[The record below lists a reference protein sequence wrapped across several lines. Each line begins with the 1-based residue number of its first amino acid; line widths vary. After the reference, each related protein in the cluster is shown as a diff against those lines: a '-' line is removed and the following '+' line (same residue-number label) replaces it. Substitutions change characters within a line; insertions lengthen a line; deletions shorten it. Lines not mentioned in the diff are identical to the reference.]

1 MISYST
7 RAVLLAT
14 AFAVSALAATP
25 SAHAASFDGP
35 WSVLV
40 ITKSGACDQSYR
52 YGLMIRGSSVS
63 YLGGAEVSV
72 SGRVSPND
80 RGHDHDEDGTDG
92 VGREECQLDDSVE
105 AGHQHRDHPGPPGP
119 DEERDTCDHLDDAQR
134 QQYPAPRG
142 HLERDS
148 GLMSRACRAPR
159 SMQSGSRAGR
169 SDGAANIGKRE
180 TE

>member
-25 SAHAASFDGP
+25 SADAASFDGP

-63 YLGGAEVSV
+63 YLGGGAVSV
-72 SGRVSPND
+72 SGSRV
-80 RGHDHDEDGTDG
+80 
-92 VGREECQLDDSVE
+92 
-105 AGHQHRDHPGPPGP
+105 A
-119 DEERDTCDHLDDAQR
+119 ERPRQCERLGQR
-134 QQYPAPRG
+134 PKR
-142 HLERDS
+142 
-148 GLMSRACRAPR
+148 
-159 SMQSGSRAGR
+159 GR
-169 SDGAANIGKRE
+169 SWTAVRRPRQRNVARPGSVGIAARASGARRRADVARLQS
-180 TE
+180 TEIHAVRKSRGQE